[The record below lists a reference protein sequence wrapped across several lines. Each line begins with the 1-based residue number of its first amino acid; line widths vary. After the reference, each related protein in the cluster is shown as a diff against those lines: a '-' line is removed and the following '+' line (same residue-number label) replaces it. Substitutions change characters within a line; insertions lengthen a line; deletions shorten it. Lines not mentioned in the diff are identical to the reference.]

1 MRKTLSTALVALLMG
16 VGLFPG
22 LGEMAM
28 VDLSLEQLSQEADTI
43 VLGTVT
49 KRVSA
54 WNNLH
59 TAIYTNV
66 TVTVDEAIKG
76 APGSELIVQIPGGTV
91 GDIGMRTSTAPE
103 IHDRDQVILFLQTA
117 SVPASVA
124 GQYQG
129 AYTVSN
135 GTVTRDGQSVGVG
148 NFIQAIR
155 AASQ

>member
-1 MRKTLSTALVALLMG
+1 MRKTLSIALVALLMG

-28 VDLSLEQLSQEADTI
+28 VNLSIEQLSQEADTI

-66 TVTVDEAIKG
+66 TVTVGEAIKG
-76 APGSELIVQIPGGTV
+76 APGSELIVQITGGTV

-103 IHDRDQVILFLQTA
+103 IHDGDQVILFLQTA
-117 SVPASVA
+117 SVPAA
-124 GQYQG
+124 LP
-129 AYTVSN
+129 AN
-135 GTVTRDGQSVGVG
+135 
-148 NFIQAIR
+148 IR
-155 AASQ
+155 GHIR